1 MAKIRVENLSKVY
14 VTNGRKV
21 EALRGLSLEIKEGE
35 FFGIVGPTGCGKTTL
50 LNLIAGL
57 EKPTE
62 GTILINGREVEG
74 PGFDRGMLF
83 QEGALLPW
91 RNVIKN
97 VEFGL
102 EIKGVDKR
110 KREEI
115 SRKYLALVGLE
126 GFEDSY
132 PYELSGGML
141 QRTALARVLTF
152 EPEILLMDEPFAA
165 VDALTRE
172 KLQDE
177 ILRIWEKTR
186 KTIVFVTH
194 SIDEIIYLSDRVA
207 VLTGRPARAKKIIN
221 IELPRPRREARKSRQ
236 FAAYRDEIWNLL
248 KGEVS

>member
-35 FFGIVGPTGCGKTTL
+35 FFGIVGPSGCGKTTL

-110 KREEI
+110 KRGEI

-221 IELPRPRREARKSRQ
+221 IELPRPRREARKSQQ